1 MEKDQRNRLRTE
13 GQGIDA
19 TVHIGKGGLTEGVE
33 AELDAQ
39 LKRNHLVK
47 VKIQRTAVGGDRAG
61 KDEQAL
67 ELAQRMGAELV
78 ERRGHTVLIYRRSS
92 PRRRRSD
99 RPDAR

>member
-1 MEKDQRNRLRTE
+1 MDKDQKNRLKTE

-19 TVHIGKGGLTEGVE
+19 TVHVGKGGLTEGVE

-47 VKIQRTAVGGDRAG
+47 VKIQRTAVSSDRAG

-67 ELAQRMGAELV
+67 ELAHRMSAELV
-78 ERRGHTVLIYRRSS
+78 ERRGHTVLLYRRSS
-92 PRRRRSD
+92 PRRKRSNQ
-99 RPDAR
+99 PDAR

>member
-1 MEKDQRNRLRTE
+1 MDKDQKNRLKTE
-13 GQGIDA
+13 GQGIA
-19 TVHIGKGGLTEGVE
+19 AAVSVGKGGLTEGVE

-39 LKRNHLVK
+39 LKRHHLVK
-47 VKIQRTAVGGDRAG
+47 VRIHRSAVGGDRAG

-78 ERRGHTVLIYRRSS
+78 ERRGHTVLLYRRGS
-92 PRRRRSD
+92 PRRRPSD